1 MQKNKNHNMKKL
13 GVVLGVLLAVSL
25 VACFDSETEILKQA
39 RTTQQGVLAKQT
51 ALVSDLD
58 KEIAAA
64 EKEISALT
72 QNPLDSAG
80 IIRVNELSERVSMI
94 NSLKDEV
101 VNYKLN
107 LKEIPEGA
115 AIKEDAF
122 FKDMK
127 DEQVLKLAKE
137 QDSLFNIMKS
147 QVESELL

>member
-1 MQKNKNHNMKKL
+1 MF
-13 GVVLGVLLAVSL
+13 LAVSI

-39 RTTQQGVLAKQT
+39 RTTQQGVLAKQN
-51 ALVSDLD
+51 ALVADLD

-80 IIRVNELSERVSMI
+80 IIRVNELSERTSMI

-115 AIKEDAF
+115 AIKDDDF
-122 FKDMK
+122 FKGLK
-127 DEQVLKLAKE
+127 DEQVLKLAKD
-137 QDSLFNIMKS
+137 QDSAFNVLKS

>member
-1 MQKNKNHNMKKL
+1 MKKL

-39 RTTQQGVLAKQT
+39 RTTQQGVLSKQN
-51 ALVSDLD
+51 ALVADLD

-64 EKEISALT
+64 EKEIATLA
-72 QNPLDSAG
+72 QAPQDSIG
-80 IIRVNELSERVSMI
+80 QMRMTELQDRISIINT
-94 NSLKDEV
+94 LKDEV

-115 AIKEDAF
+115 AIKDDAF
-122 FKDMK
+122 FKDKK
-127 DEQVLKLAKE
+127 DEEVLKMVKE
-137 QDSLFNIMKS
+137 QDSLFNILKS

>member
-1 MQKNKNHNMKKL
+1 MKKL
-13 GVVLGVLLAVSL
+13 GAVLGMFLAVSI

-39 RTTQQGVLAKQT
+39 RTTQQGVLAKQN
-51 ALVSDLD
+51 ALVADLD

-80 IIRVNELSERVSMI
+80 IIRVNELSERTSMI
-94 NSLKDEV
+94 NSLKDQV

-107 LKEIPEGA
+107 MKEIPAGA
-115 AIKEDAF
+115 AIKDDAF

-137 QDSLFNIMKS
+137 QDSLFNILKS
-147 QVESELL
+147 DVETDLL

>member
-1 MQKNKNHNMKKL
+1 MKKL
-13 GVVLGVLLAVSL
+13 AVVLGVFLAVSI

-39 RTTQQGVLAKQT
+39 RTTQQGVLSKQN
-51 ALVSDLD
+51 ALVADLD
-58 KEIAAA
+58 KEIASA
-64 EKEISALT
+64 EKEISTLT

-80 IIRVNELSERVSMI
+80 VIRVNELSERVSMI
-94 NSLKDEV
+94 NTLKDEV

-115 AIKEDAF
+115 AIKDDAF
-122 FKDMK
+122 FKEMK

-137 QDSLFNIMKS
+137 QDSLFNILKS

>member
-1 MQKNKNHNMKKL
+1 MKKL
-13 GVVLGVLLAVSL
+13 GVVLGVMLAVSL

-39 RTTQQGVLAKQT
+39 RTTQQGVLSKQN
-51 ALVSDLD
+51 ALVADLD
-58 KEIAAA
+58 KEIATA

-94 NSLKDEV
+94 NTLKDEV

-115 AIKEDAF
+115 AIKDDAF
-122 FKDMK
+122 FKDKK
-127 DEQVLKLAKE
+127 DEEVLKMAKE
-137 QDSLFNIMKS
+137 QDSLFNILKS

>member
-1 MQKNKNHNMKKL
+1 MKKL

-39 RTTQQGVLAKQT
+39 RTTQQGVLSKQN
-51 ALVSDLD
+51 ALVADLD

-64 EKEISALT
+64 EKEIATLSQAP
-72 QNPLDSAG
+72 QDSTG
-80 IIRVNELSERVSMI
+80 QMRMTELQDRISMI
-94 NSLKDEV
+94 NTLKDEV

-115 AIKEDAF
+115 AIKDDAF
-122 FKDMK
+122 FKDKK
-127 DEQVLKLAKE
+127 DEEVLKMVKE
-137 QDSLFNIMKS
+137 QDSLFNILKS

>member
-1 MQKNKNHNMKKL
+1 MKKL
-13 GVVLGVLLAVSL
+13 AVVLGVALTVGLT
-25 VACFDSETEILKQA
+25 ACFDSETEILKQA
-39 RTTQQGVLAKQT
+39 RTTQQGVLAKQN
-51 ALVSDLD
+51 ALVTDLD

-80 IIRVNELSERVSMI
+80 VIRVNELSERVSMI
-94 NSLKDEV
+94 NALKDEV

-122 FKDMK
+122 FKEMK

-137 QDSLFNIMKS
+137 QDSLFNILKS

>member
-1 MQKNKNHNMKKL
+1 MKKL
-13 GVVLGVLLAVSL
+13 AVVLGVALTVGLT
-25 VACFDSETEILKQA
+25 ACFDSETEILKQA
-39 RTTQQGVLAKQT
+39 RTTQQGVLSKQN
-51 ALVSDLD
+51 ALVADLD
-58 KEIAAA
+58 KEIASA

-80 IIRVNELSERVSMI
+80 VIRVNELSERVSMI
-94 NSLKDEV
+94 NMLKDEV

-115 AIKEDAF
+115 AIKDDAF
-122 FKDMK
+122 FKEMK

-137 QDSLFNIMKS
+137 QDSLFNILKS

>member
-1 MQKNKNHNMKKL
+1 MF
-13 GVVLGVLLAVSL
+13 LAVSI

-39 RTTQQGVLAKQT
+39 RTTQQGVLAKQN
-51 ALVSDLD
+51 ALVADLD

-80 IIRVNELSERVSMI
+80 MIRVNELSERTSMI

-101 VNYKLN
+101 VNQKLN